1 MLGPGSSEEEEEEE
15 SSSSGEVGATLEA
28 TRARTS
34 GAPEEGAGDPREE
47 EEEEEEEA
55 ERERS
60 PGVVARDPG
69 AGAPR
74 EDAALRARPGAQVRV
89 RVRAGAPPPAREG
102 HRAERLRVASVRGPA
117 RGGGD
122 RSLVV

>member
-1 MLGPGSSEEEEEEE
+1 MLGPGSSEEEEEEEE

-47 EEEEEEEA
+47 EEEEEEEED

-74 EDAALRARPGAQVRV
+74 ENAAFARV
-89 RVRAGAPPPAREG
+89 PAR
-102 HRAERLRVASVRGPA
+102 RCASVYVPGPHHPPGKDTA
-117 RGGGD
+117 P
-122 RSLVV
+122 SVSA

>member
-1 MLGPGSSEEEEEEE
+1 VLGPGSSEEEEEEE

-47 EEEEEEEA
+47 EEEEEEED

-74 EDAALRARPGAQVRV
+74 EDAALARV
-89 RVRAGAPPPAREG
+89 PAR
-102 HRAERLRVASVRGPA
+102 RCASVYVPGPHHPPGKDTA
-117 RGGGD
+117 P
-122 RSLVV
+122 SVSA